1 MRENQRE
8 KKEPKIRTKREL
20 DDDKESE
27 RKKKKNQMMEHSEN
41 SPHGNVV
48 DAFLFPFY
56 SSLAFSLCRESKSC
70 DACVK
75 CRNQKKPKIFFS

>member
-27 RKKKKNQMMEHSEN
+27 RKKKKEPND
-41 SPHGNVV
+41 G
-48 DAFLFPFY
+48 AL
-56 SSLAFSLCRESKSC
+56 RELTS
-70 DACVK
+70 
-75 CRNQKKPKIFFS
+75 R

>member
-27 RKKKKNQMMEHSEN
+27 RKKKEPND
-41 SPHGNVV
+41 G
-48 DAFLFPFY
+48 AL
-56 SSLAFSLCRESKSC
+56 RELTS
-70 DACVK
+70 
-75 CRNQKKPKIFFS
+75 R